1 MTEQEIFVPTFELV
15 LHNRNHRGEVVD
27 AMTSYSATTGQGV
40 AACLFKHN
48 KKFPRPR
55 KKKKAETPQ

>member
-1 MTEQEIFVPTFELV
+1 MTQEIFIPTFELV
-15 LHNRNHRGEVVD
+15 LCDRDYQGEVID
-27 AMTSYSATTGQGV
+27 RTTSYSATTGQGL

-55 KKKKAETPQ
+55 RKKKKTNTP